1 MDCTTAPAFDFAD
14 LGPATLPGSAAY
26 RLRSAA
32 IGQDFQ
38 LQVSWPAAPLG
49 DGQRLPVVYV
59 LDGNHSFAMAA
70 QAARMLQAGP
80 FPMPPTI
87 VVGVGY
93 HFERPQDQA
102 QWGLLRVRDF
112 TPCTDALFE
121 DRYPGA
127 PVQPGGAEAFLDF
140 LQDEVTPF
148 LASNLPVDE
157 TDQTLVGASLGGFF
171 ALYAMLRRPDLFRR
185 VVTVSPAIYWGGRML
200 LELEASLA
208 ARVHDLPA
216 KLFLSA
222 GSLEEA
228 HDPRCG
234 LVSNLYGLEARL
246 KARAYPGLDI
256 ALQVFEGENH
266 MSVFPSAVTRGL
278 GHVFGGYPDMH
289 DWSRALRR

>member
-1 MDCTTAPAFDFAD
+1 MSCTDAPVFDFAD
-14 LGPATLPGSAAY
+14 LGPATLPRTTTY
-26 RLRSAA
+26 RLASHA

-38 LQVSWPAAPLG
+38 LQVARPLAPLA
-49 DGQRLPVVYV
+49 DGQRLPVIYV

-80 FPMPPTI
+80 FPMPPTL

-93 HFERPQDQA
+93 HFERPQDA
-102 QWGLLRVRDF
+102 GQWGLLRVRDF
-112 TPCTDALFE
+112 TPCGDALFE
-121 DRYPGA
+121 DQYPGA
-127 PVQPGGAEAFLDF
+127 PVQPGGAGAFLDF
-140 LQDEVTPF
+140 LQHEVTPF
-148 LASNLPVDE
+148 LAERLPLDVA
-157 TDQTLVGASLGGFF
+157 DQTLVGASLGGFF
-171 ALYAMLRRPDLFRR
+171 ALYAMLRRPAAFQRI
-185 VVTVSPAIYWGGRML
+185 VTVSPALYWGGRTL
-200 LELEASLA
+200 FDLEASLA
-208 ARVHDLPA
+208 ARAQDLPVR
-216 KLFLSA
+216 LFLSA

-246 KARAYPGLDI
+246 RARAYPGLDM

-266 MSVFPSAVTRGL
+266 MSVFPGAVTRGL